1 MIIRKKKYRPKLG
14 TSIIEALIYVTLFV
28 FLLGCATRY
37 FNIVYYH
44 HKAVAKVT
52 GYTTSALDAAKHWRR
67 DIANAKTDPRLIR
80 GDQFDV
86 IEIDQAD
93 GGKIIYRLNRSAL
106 ERFNGEEWVP
116 IIRRV
121 NSSIMIPDHREHV
134 RAWRWELALETKSQ
148 YIADPLRFSF
158 VAVPGL
164 PLAPLPKKIQPPLE
178 QEESSQ

>member
-1 MIIRKKKYRPKLG
+1 MIIRQNNYRLKAGVSL
-14 TSIIEALIYVTLFV
+14 IEAIIYISLFV
-28 FLLGCATRY
+28 FLLGCSTRY

-80 GDQFDV
+80 GDHFDV
-86 IEIDQAD
+86 IKIDQAA
-93 GGKIIYRLNRSAL
+93 GGQISYRLNRSTL

-121 NSSIMIPDHREHV
+121 NSSIMIPDQRENV

-148 YIADPLRFSF
+148 YIGDPLRFSF
-158 VAVPGL
+158 VAVPGH

-178 QEESSQ
+178 KEGSNQ